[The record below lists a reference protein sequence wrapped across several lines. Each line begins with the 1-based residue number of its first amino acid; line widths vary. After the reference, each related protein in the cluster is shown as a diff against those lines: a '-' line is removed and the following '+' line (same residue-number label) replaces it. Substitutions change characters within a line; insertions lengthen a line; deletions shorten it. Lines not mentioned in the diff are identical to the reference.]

1 MPPTVPQPFQYRF
14 AKAVRSPYPGAHVGQ
29 MVGAGQLFKR
39 HAPLMA
45 GPDPRR
51 IDIRAS
57 VLDPFGSY
65 LVKVYQQKS
74 QLTVCLVAD
83 LSASMSYRGTGRK
96 QEMLAD
102 CLLSAA
108 ESADRTGDRFSF
120 IGCGE
125 TVERETMILP
135 TRNYRGRIGPIA
147 RLLRNRT
154 LQGDAKGLLQARRFM
169 PEQPAL
175 VFVVSDF
182 HLPLQWIQKLMGQFN
197 RHAVV
202 PLVLWD
208 KCEYEN
214 LPAWGSVRL
223 ADLEQGRTR
232 TLLLRPAL
240 RRRIVAAFL
249 QRRSELQRCF
259 RAFGS
264 EPLFFDHGF
273 SPEAVTHY
281 FLRHPA

>member
-1 MPPTVPQPFQYRF
+1 MPPTVAQTFQYRF
-14 AKAVRSPYPGAHVGQ
+14 ARAVRSPYPGAHVGQ
-29 MVGAGQLFKR
+29 MVGAGQLFKQ

-57 VLDPFGSY
+57 ALDPFGSY
-65 LVKVYQQKS
+65 LVRVYQQKS

-83 LSASMSYRGTGRK
+83 LSASMRYRGTGSK

-108 ESADRTGDRFSF
+108 ESADRTGDRFGF

-125 TVERETMILP
+125 TVERDMMIVP

-147 RLLRNRT
+147 QLLRNRT
-154 LQGDAKGLLQARRFM
+154 LQGHAKGLLRAGRFL

-175 VFVVSDF
+175 VFVASDF
-182 HLPLQWIQKLMGQFN
+182 HLPLQWIQKLMEQFN

-208 KCEYEN
+208 KREYET
-214 LPAWGSVRL
+214 LPAWGSVRF

-232 TLLLRPAL
+232 TLFLRPAL
-240 RRRIVAAFL
+240 RRRIIDAFL
-249 QRRSELQRCF
+249 QRRKELQRCF

-273 SPEAVTHY
+273 RAEAVTRY